1 MHFKS
6 THAFSEFM
14 HVDRR
19 RCNLNTSVQI
29 CISDQLGAGSHN
41 TMEFL
46 TGIISLK
53 YTPDGIY

>member
-6 THAFSEFM
+6 THACFEFM
-14 HVDRR
+14 HVHRR

-29 CISDQLGAGSHN
+29 CISDKLGAGSHN
-41 TMEFL
+41 MAGFL
-46 TGIISLK
+46 AGIIFPK